1 MPTKIHKPSPTAENE
16 ALIVRYMTTLS
27 DDAESSVSKLA
38 AMMFVPQQNCDPVA
52 LVAQAIEI
60 REAAAIGLPAHRDA
74 LLRGA
79 DWASLMALYNRM
91 CEGKTE
97 AQRNTDPKIKL
108 IVGAMEDRNKEQT
121 DEWLKNPERE
131 IEKAAAKAVLESVET
146 ASGPRPAL
154 PCQLEAAIRW
164 GSSSPPSLPWPVLE
178 GAFLDFLKNL
188 AARKAYEIQLIQAP
202 STAEAWVDRNQQ
214 ALKNSDLAGHSREH
228 HTAELAKWQ
237 KALDEEQ
244 AIAAYANFF
253 TPGMLSPTAIEESGA
268 KTYKQKFK
276 GTQVEDSD
284 LGVFAGPFRDFWQK
298 HARSYRALHDEKERG
313 IKALREKRKN
323 ANKHSATQRE
333 RNRWIKFTQNFVE
346 RAGKNEITAALI
358 NRYPKQ
364 AEVTEWKGREFLKT
378 LLAAKGN
385 PNLQCSLSETL
396 ERLRGDYEPMPTW
409 KGEASNPEN
418 KTASPRPRSDDG
430 VFLSQSVAM
439 ECYQILTHRTI
450 VQP

>member
-1 MPTKIHKPSPTAENE
+1 MA
-16 ALIVRYMTTLS
+16 TLADNAAS
-27 DDAESSVSKLA
+27 QIAQLA
-38 AMMFVPQQNCDPVA
+38 AAMAAPLEGADPTA
-52 LVAQAIEI
+52 LVAQAIGI
-60 REAAAIGLPAHRDA
+60 REAATVGLASHQSA
-74 LLRGA
+74 LLREGDLA
-79 DWASLMALYNRM
+79 FLQALYGRITA
-91 CEGKTE
+91 GKTE
-97 AQRNTDPKIKL
+97 DQRRRDPQVQVVAK
-108 IVGAMEDRNKEQT
+108 AMKEWSEQQS
-121 DEWLKNPERE
+121 DDWSKDSQRD
-131 IEKAAAKAVLESVET
+131 IEKDAAEVLLEAVEAK
-146 ASGPRPAL
+146 SGPRPAL
-154 PCQLEAAIRW
+154 PCQLEEAIRW

-202 STAEAWVDRNQQ
+202 STAEAWVDRNLQV
-214 ALKNSDLAGHSREH
+214 LKNSELADHSREY
-228 HTAELAKWQ
+228 HTADLAKWQ
-237 KALDEEQ
+237 KAVDEER

-364 AEVTEWKGREFLKT
+364 AEVTEWKWREFLKT

-418 KTASPRPRSDDG
+418 KTASSRPRSDDG